1 MRHYILKNLMLDKS
15 YYFDPIHFFS
25 IKNVLKNTEIV
36 YKKKKMLVTLPQ
48 KSQIS
53 KTMSYNFS
61 VYFFRFVN
69 AIQKCSTK
77 ICFLIVKFY

>member
-36 YKKKKMLVTLPQ
+36 YKKKK
-48 KSQIS
+48 
-53 KTMSYNFS
+53 
-61 VYFFRFVN
+61 
-69 AIQKCSTK
+69 KCW
-77 ICFLIVKFY
+77 